1 MSRHHTGNFVKALCI
16 VAAAALA
23 ACTPAREEAG
33 GTAAQVTIRFTQDD
47 FLQTRSSFSWGE
59 DDIRDIQV
67 VVTTGDGTVHDVLY
81 SDTPS
86 DLQFTGNV
94 GDLYKL
100 WAAANI
106 GGRIGVER
114 LEDFTEAVMHVSAS
128 GVAASGVPMF
138 SEGCSEI
145 VVTGS
150 GDHAVIPLKR
160 MLARVEFGI
169 DRSRLRS
176 QGGFKVTG
184 VSIYNPVEAYT
195 PFAGNVS
202 REHSGGAGYVFDRAS
217 AADLSRLNSG
227 SRVVLYAF
235 ENMQGTLLPGN
246 TDPWQKVPSKIG
258 GAGPYCTYLEVSCSY
273 ETDTESCDDITY
285 RMYLGKDATTN
296 FDVQRN
302 CRYIITLTPT
312 DSEIHGGRGSWKIE
326 SGEWDQTGP
335 VYTTETEKEIV
346 LDPVSATLGEGESV
360 YFTATYIERDYTLAD
375 GVRMSDEPSDVRTR
389 NVTRSATWV
398 VQYGRTYVVS
408 EGRGGFSWSAG
419 PGSAVIRAVYNSTY
433 GAASITTLEP
443 DPVIPPDPVITYV
456 YRLEIIGIGSLDVG
470 ESKTL
475 QARRYTDTYTD
486 GVLTETDTVGEVIA
500 NSLLQWGFG
509 SSPDNLSTTCEYA
522 AISGGGVIT
531 GVKGGSCTVTAVL
544 LEDRTVFDSEQV
556 EIVELPPAPVPA
568 LTASLTE
575 QDTWGGNSYPVS
587 LIYDD
592 GLGNVRDVTSQA
604 RVASLDCGSAPAGMI
619 TWDGRN
625 IVAKDWWG
633 MSGSWVTSSP
643 VYKLTLSYNGLSVT
657 VSGTMHGYTGA
668 EITPTKDVWHYSEI
682 ETAGRTAPPVDI
694 TLVGSE
700 RTGVNTYDSYVAD
713 DYDHPKYILD
723 NGCIGLGS
731 GIPLHVEFTDPSNGY
746 RRSGDTSFDVVTNVV
761 RLHAYINVFFT
772 QGSGSTSGIS
782 NTSGLSGFHFGSA
795 GIVSVQQG
803 NPPYRLNVE
812 QSIWYDDYLGNT
824 HEVTSPDGQADPMD
838 SITVSNGWSL
848 EDSWDARIGQGE
860 SHLIEIDVN
869 GFKASWLWG
878 YVGS

>member
-1 MSRHHTGNFVKALCI
+1 MSRHHIGHIALSLSVI
-16 VAAAALA
+16 AAAALA
-23 ACTPAREEAG
+23 ACTPVREEAG
-33 GTAAQVTIRFTQDD
+33 GTAAQVTIHFTQDD

-67 VVTTGDGTVHDVLY
+67 VVTTSDGAVHDVLY

-100 WAAANI
+100 WAAANL

-114 LEDFTEAVMHVSAS
+114 LEDFTQAVRHVSAS
-128 GVAASGVPMF
+128 GVAASGIPMF
-138 SEGCSEI
+138 SEGSSEI

-160 MLARVEFGI
+160 MLARVEFGV
-169 DRSRLRS
+169 DRSSLHS
-176 QGGFKVTG
+176 PEGFRITG
-184 VSIYNPVEAYT
+184 VSIFNPVEAYT

-202 REHSGGAGYVFDRAS
+202 REHSGGAGYVFDSAS
-217 AADLSRLNSG
+217 PTDLSRLNSG
-227 SRVVLYAF
+227 SKAILYAF

-246 TDPWQKVPSKIG
+246 TDPWQKVPSRIG

-312 DSEIHGGRGSWKIE
+312 DGEMHGERGSWKIE

-335 VYTTETEKEIV
+335 VYTTETEKEVV
-346 LDPVSATLGEGESV
+346 LDPSYARLGEGETI

-375 GVRMSDEPSDVRTR
+375 GVRISDEPTAVRTR
-389 NVTRSATWV
+389 DVTRSATWV
-398 VQYGRTYVVS
+398 VQSGKSYVVS
-408 EGRGGFSWSAG
+408 EGRGGFSWAKG
-419 PGSAVIRAVYNSTY
+419 PGSAVVRATYNSTN
-433 GAASITTLEP
+433 GTANITTLEP

-456 YRLEIIGIGSLDVG
+456 YRLEILDIGSLEIG

-475 QARRYTDTYTD
+475 QARKYTDTYTD
-486 GVLTETDTVGEVIA
+486 GVLTETDTVGEIVP
-500 NSLLQWGFG
+500 NSQLQWGFG
-509 SSPDNLSTTCEYA
+509 SSPENLSTTCEYA
-522 AISGGGVIT
+522 TISSGGVIT
-531 GVKGGSCTVTAVL
+531 GVKGGSCTVTVVL

-556 EIVELPPAPVPA
+556 EIVEVPPAPVPT

-575 QDTWGGNSYPVS
+575 QDTWGGNSYPVTLS
-587 LIYDD
+587 YND

-604 RVASLDCGSAPAGMI
+604 RVASLDCGSAPSGMV

-643 VYKLTLSYNGLSVT
+643 VYTLTLSYNGLSVT
-657 VSGTMHGYTGA
+657 ISGTMHGYTGA
-668 EITPTKDVWHYSEI
+668 EISTTKSVWHYSEI
-682 ETAGRTAPPVDI
+682 EASGRTAPPVSI

-700 RTGVNTYDSYVAD
+700 RTDVKTYDSYVVD
-713 DYDHPKYILD
+713 DYDHPKYILE

-731 GIPLHVEFTDPSNGY
+731 GIPLRVEFTDPSNGY
-746 RRSGDTSFDVVTNVV
+746 RRSGDTSFDVVTNVAK
-761 RLHAYINVFFT
+761 LHAYINVYFI
-772 QGSGSTSGIS
+772 QGSGSTSNIS
-782 NTSGLSGFHFGSA
+782 NTASMSGANFGRA
-795 GIVSVQQG
+795 GIVSIQQG
-803 NPPYRLNVE
+803 YPPYRINVQ
-812 QSIWYDDYLGNT
+812 QSIWYDDYLGVR
-824 HEVTSPDGQADPMD
+824 HEVTSPYGQADPTD
-838 SITVSNGWSL
+838 SVIVSEEWSL
-848 EDSWDARIGQGE
+848 EESWDASIGQGE
-860 SHLIEIDVN
+860 THLIEIDVN
-869 GFKASWLWG
+869 GFKASWVWG